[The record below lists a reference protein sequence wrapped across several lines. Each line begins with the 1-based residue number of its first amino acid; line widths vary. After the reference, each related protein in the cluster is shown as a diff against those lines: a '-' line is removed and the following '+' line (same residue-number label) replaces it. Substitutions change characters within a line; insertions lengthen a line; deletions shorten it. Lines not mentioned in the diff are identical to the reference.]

1 MRSGFPR
8 SRGWRRWR
16 LLWLS
21 VLALTV
27 FTVIGLVI
35 NAGIDRAAPPPQA
48 FPPTALPVPPWDSPL
63 SVAPS
68 PPAPSVSSSRPVG
81 ASGGSTSLTGPVQVV
96 QGATTVN
103 GVWLGFPHSTAG
115 ALSAADEFAAL
126 LLSTLDPD
134 RAAAVMRLVADPS
147 YPAGPQQVAAA
158 AASDRQALGMPASGA
173 VPDGAS
179 FTWDPVEY
187 QVRDVSAD
195 RVTMLLLCEV
205 TSTMPGQGTAS
216 GIAVYPL
223 AVHWAQAD
231 WKVLP
236 PPGRDY
242 SGLAAQPGSPQA
254 ASLGWQQLIPAGG

>member
-8 SRGWRRWR
+8 SRWRHGWR

-21 VLALTV
+21 ALALTA

-35 NAGIDRAAPPPQA
+35 NAGLDRGAQPPQA
-48 FPPTALPVPPWDSPL
+48 FPPTAPPVPPWDSP
-63 SVAPS
+63 S
-68 PPAPSVSSSRPVG
+68 PAVSSPTASAMPSRPVG

-96 QGATTVN
+96 QGAMTVN
-103 GVWLGFPHSTAG
+103 DVPLGFPHSTVG
-115 ALSAADEFAAL
+115 AVSAADEFAML

-147 YPAGPQQVAAA
+147 YAAGPQQAAA
-158 AASDRQALGMPASGA
+158 ATASDRQALGVPASGV
-173 VPDGAS
+173 VPDGTS

-187 QVRDVSAD
+187 QVRDASAD
-195 RVTMLLLCEV
+195 RVTVLLLCEV
-205 TSTMPGQGTAS
+205 AFTMPGQGTAS
-216 GIAVYPL
+216 GVAVYPM
-223 AVHWAQAD
+223 AVQWAQAD

>member
-1 MRSGFPR
+1 M
-8 SRGWRRWR
+8 
-16 LLWLS
+16 
-21 VLALTV
+21 
-27 FTVIGLVI
+27 
-35 NAGIDRAAPPPQA
+35 
-48 FPPTALPVPPWDSPL
+48 
-63 SVAPS
+63 
-68 PPAPSVSSSRPVG
+68 
-81 ASGGSTSLTGPVQVV
+81 
-96 QGATTVN
+96 TVN
-103 GVWLGFPHSTAG
+103 GVWLGFPHTTAG
-115 ALSAADEFAAL
+115 AVSAADEFAAL

-134 RAAAVMRLVADPS
+134 RAAAVMRLAADPS
-147 YPAGPQQVAAA
+147 YPAGPQQAAAA
-158 AASDRQALGMPASGA
+158 AASDRQALGVPASGA

-195 RVTMLLLCEV
+195 RVTVLLLCAV

-216 GIAVYPL
+216 GVAAYPV

-242 SGLAAQPGSPQA
+242 SGLAAPPGSPQA

>member
-8 SRGWRRWR
+8 SRWRHGWR

-21 VLALTV
+21 ALALTA

-35 NAGIDRAAPPPQA
+35 NAGLDRGTQPPQA
-48 FPPTALPVPPWDSPL
+48 FPPTALPVPPWDSP
-63 SVAPS
+63 S
-68 PPAPSVSSSRPVG
+68 PGSPAPSSVPSPRPAH
-81 ASGGSTSLTGPVQVV
+81 ASGSSTALAGPVQAV
-96 QGATTVN
+96 QGAMTVN
-103 GVWLGFPHSTAG
+103 GVWLGFPHSTVG
-115 ALSAADEFAAL
+115 AVSAADEFAAL

-147 YPAGPQQVAAA
+147 YPAGPQQAAA
-158 AASDRQALGMPASGA
+158 ATASDRQALSVSTSGP
-173 VPDGAS
+173 VPDGTS

-195 RVTMLLLCEV
+195 RVTVLLLCEV
-205 TSTMPGQGTAS
+205 TSTMPQQGTAS
-216 GIAVYPL
+216 GIAVYPM

-231 WKVLP
+231 WKVLS